1 MAAVINTNIA
11 SINAQRN
18 LNQSQSALQTSL
30 QRLSSGLRINSA
42 KDDAAGLAISE
53 RFTTQIRGLNQAV
66 RNANDGISLAQT
78 GEGALGEITQNLQRI
93 RELAVQSA
101 NATNSDSDRTALNL
115 EVQQRLAEIERVA
128 SQTSFNGRKILD
140 GSFGDA
146 AFQVGANVGE
156 TISVG
161 LSASMRTADVGQY
174 AQATSVNLSS
184 LIVEGTPGISLAAG
198 DLTINGTSVAA
209 GTYSTGATLA
219 AAINTAAGS
228 TIATADIN
236 DVLNFT
242 NNTSS
247 AITIGGTAN
256 PLGISSVGAATFNNT
271 VDTTSITNAD
281 FSKLALA
288 AGGLTIQKGA
298 GAAIT
303 VAAGDYD
310 AAGLATAINTA
321 YTAAGGVGT
330 LAAESGG
337 VVTLDNTVTG
347 GLAADAITIG
357 GTQTSL
363 LTTGANLVLDADGAG
378 VDTNTIG
385 AANFDSFRVTAGNL
399 TVNGAPVAAGMYT
412 KATLAT
418 AINTVVSGIATSTA
432 SGVSITNTSPTA
444 TITFAGTDA
453 TALGI
458 GVVNT
463 ATVNTQGTAASSD
476 LTTALAA
483 TNTASPLIITGLTLQ
498 VGTNDAASVTA
509 GSYATQN
516 AFLTAV
522 NEALGGNAS
531 ASITNNVLSVVANEN
546 ITVGGTDATTVFT
559 AASFAAS
566 GSLSDVDVLNVSNS
580 EGAMRR
586 IDSAL
591 TEVSNLR
598 STFGAIQNR
607 FESTIT
613 SLSATAEN
621 LTSSR
626 SRIQDTDFAMETA
639 SLTRGQILQQAGVA
653 MLAQANQL
661 PNTVLSLLR

>member
-18 LNQSQSALQTSL
+18 LTQSQSALQTSL

-140 GSFGDA
+140 GSFGNA

-161 LSASMRTADVGQY
+161 LSSSMRTADVGEY
-174 AQATSVNLSS
+174 ATATSVNLSS
-184 LIVEGTPGISLAAG
+184 LIVEGTAGIALDAG
-198 DLTINGTSVAA
+198 DLTINGTGVAA
-209 GTYSTGATLA
+209 GTYSTGASLA
-219 AAINTAAGS
+219 AAINTAWQGS
-228 TIATADIN
+228 GGTGNIVSADIN

-242 NNTSS
+242 NNTAS
-247 AITIGGTAN
+247 AITIGGTSN
-256 PLGISSVGAATFNNT
+256 PLGVTTVAAATFSDTVNN
-271 VDTTSITNAD
+271 VITGAD
-281 FSKLALA
+281 F
-288 AGGLTIQKGA
+288 
-298 GAAIT
+298 T
-303 VAAGDYD
+303 VAAFTVSDLNVNVNSGGAVAVADGTYD
-310 AAGLATAINTA
+310 QAGLIAAINTA
-321 YTAAGGVGT
+321 AGSSIAATDGSGGITITGPVGGV
-330 LAAESGG
+330 AF
-337 VVTLDNTVTG
+337 TG
-347 GLAADAITIG
+347 ADATTLGVSTVAAAATDNGITSG
-357 GTQTSL
+357 DFDET
-363 LTTGANLVLDADGAG
+363 AFLV
-378 VDTNTIG
+378 
-385 AANFDSFRVTAGNL
+385 SNL
-399 TVNGAPVAAGMYT
+399 TVNGAAVTTGLYTNTGLAA
-412 KATLAT
+412 
-418 AINTVVSGIATSTA
+418 AINNVVSGIAAVNGT
-432 SGVSITNTSPTA
+432 GVEITNSSPTA
-444 TITFAGTDA
+444 TITFGGTNA
-453 TALGI
+453 TTLGFTAPV
-458 GVVNT
+458 GT
-463 ATVNTQGTAASSD
+463 ATVSAQGTAASSD
-476 LTTALAA
+476 QTTALAT
-483 TNTASPLIITGLTLQ
+483 TNTATPLIITGLSLQ
-498 VGTNDAASVTA
+498 VGSNDAVSVTPD
-509 GSYATQN
+509 SYATQN
-516 AFLTAV
+516 DFLTAV

-559 AASFAAS
+559 ASSFAAT
-566 GSLSDVDVLNVSNS
+566 GSLSDVNVLNVTDS
-580 EGAMRR
+580 EASMRR

-607 FESTIT
+607 FESVIT

-626 SRIQDTDFAMETA
+626 SRIQDTDFAAETA
-639 SLTRGQILQQAGVA
+639 ALTRGQILQQAGVA

>member
-18 LNQSQSALQTSL
+18 LTQSQSALQTSL

-78 GEGALGEITQNLQRI
+78 GEGALGEMTQNLQRI

-101 NATNSDSDRTALNL
+101 NATNSDSDRIALNL

-140 GSFGDA
+140 GSFGNA

-161 LSASMRTADVGQY
+161 LSTSMRTADVGEY
-174 AQATSVNLSS
+174 ATATSVNLSS
-184 LIVEGTPGISLAAG
+184 LIVEGTDGIALDTG

-209 GTYSTGATLA
+209 GTYSTGASLA
-219 AAINTAAGS
+219 SAINTAWQGS
-228 TIATADIN
+228 GGTGNIVSADIN

-242 NNTSS
+242 NNTAS
-247 AITIGGTAN
+247 AITIGGTSN
-256 PLGISSVGAATFNNT
+256 PLGVTTVAAATFSDTVNN
-271 VDTTSITNAD
+271 VITGAD
-281 FSKLALA
+281 F
-288 AGGLTIQKGA
+288 
-298 GAAIT
+298 T
-303 VAAGDYD
+303 VAAFTVSDLNVNVNSAGAVAVADGTYD
-310 AAGLATAINTA
+310 ATGLIAAINTA
-321 YTAAGGVGT
+321 AGSSIAATDGAGGITITGPV
-330 LAAESGG
+330 GG
-337 VVTLDNTVTG
+337 VAFTGADATTLGVSTVAAAATDNGITSADFDETAFLVSNLTVDGAAVTNGLYTNT
-347 GLAADAITIG
+347 GLAA
-357 GTQTSL
+357 
-363 LTTGANLVLDADGAG
+363 
-378 VDTNTIG
+378 
-385 AANFDSFRVTAGNL
+385 
-399 TVNGAPVAAGMYT
+399 
-412 KATLAT
+412 
-418 AINTVVSGIATSTA
+418 AINSVVSGIAAVNGT
-432 SGVSITNTSPTA
+432 GVEITNSSPTA
-444 TITFAGTDA
+444 TITFGGTNA
-453 TALGI
+453 TTLGFTAPV
-458 GVVNT
+458 GT
-463 ATVNTQGTAASSD
+463 ATVSAQGTAASSD
-476 LTTALAA
+476 LTSALA
-483 TNTASPLIITGLTLQ
+483 TNNTATPLIITGLSLQ
-498 VGTNDAASVTA
+498 VGTNDAVSVTA
-509 GSYATQN
+509 GSYSTQN

-522 NEALGGNAS
+522 NEALGGNGS
-531 ASITNNVLSVVANEN
+531 ASISNNVLSVVANEN

-559 AASFAAS
+559 AASFTAS

-580 EGAMRR
+580 EAAMRR